1 MNSEGERREVASRHS
16 VKCFTNTAL
25 FKLDS
30 PGVDVTTTFISHTK
44 KKKGHEDKG
53 QPRPRSNQR

>member
-30 PGVDVTTTFISHTK
+30 PGVDVTTTFISQ
-44 KKKGHEDKG
+44 KKGHEDKG
-53 QPRPRSNQR
+53 QPRPQSNQR